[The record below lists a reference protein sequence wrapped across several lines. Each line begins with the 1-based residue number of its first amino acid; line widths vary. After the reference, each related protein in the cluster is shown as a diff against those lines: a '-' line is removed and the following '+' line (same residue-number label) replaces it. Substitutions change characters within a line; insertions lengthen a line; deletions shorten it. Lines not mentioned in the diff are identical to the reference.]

1 LFQGIDMLMTEQ
13 EAKTK
18 WCPMARVDVGGEG
31 VAAVNRREVR
41 TKQAGDTWAG
51 LNSNCIGSG
60 CMVWCNGHASGKGYC
75 GLAGI

>member
-1 LFQGIDMLMTEQ
+1 MLMTEQ

-18 WCPMARVDVGGEG
+18 WCPMARVEILGEG
-31 VAAVNRREVR
+31 CSANRLPDYESLNGEMVR
-41 TKQAGDTWAG
+41 DASA
-51 LNSNCIGSG
+51 NCLGSG